1 MFTRHKR
8 AAAAGAVALLA
19 IAGGGAAVAATG
31 SGSPQADSNAIVA
44 DAASQLGITPAKL
57 SDALRRRS
65 RTASTPRSRRAA
77 HRGAGQG
84 AQGADRGRQRAARRR
99 RRRAGRARRAWLPP
113 PWWRPGL
120 DAAATYLGVTEAQLH
135 TALESGKTLADV
147 AKANG
152 KTVDGLVAAM
162 VADAKQHI
170 ADEVAA
176 GRLTKAQQTQI
187 LSDLEQHIT
196 GMVNGQMPDHG
207 PGGRGFGPPPAAP
220 QASPCQRDDGLR
232 RLMDPARPS
241 RIEEARRRA
250 SRAKTALGA
259 GAAAVFLAVG
269 ALAWVTHPGTSRS
282 SQATSGSPSVST
294 DDGFFFGSSDDGSA
308 DDSGYGDDSNFNYGS
323 GSVAPSGGSQPQV
336 GTSVS

>member
-31 SGSPQADSNAIVA
+31 SGSPQADSNAVVA

-57 SDALRRRS
+57 SDALK
-65 RTASTPRSRRAA
+65 TALENRVDAA
-77 HRGAGQG
+77 VA
-84 AQGADRGRQRAARRR
+84 
-99 RRRAGRARRAWLPP
+99 AGRLTAVQGKELKAQIEAGNVPLVAVGGGPGGP
-113 PWWRPGL
+113 GFHHHGGGPGL

-147 AKANG
+147 AKATG

-162 VADAKQHI
+162 VADAKQHT

-176 GRLTKAQQTQI
+176 GRLTTAQQTQI

-220 QASPCQRDDGLR
+220 QASPSSLTGD
-232 RLMDPARPS
+232 
-241 RIEEARRRA
+241 
-250 SRAKTALGA
+250 
-259 GAAAVFLAVG
+259 AA
-269 ALAWVTHPGTSRS
+269 
-282 SQATSGSPSVST
+282 
-294 DDGFFFGSSDDGSA
+294 
-308 DDSGYGDDSNFNYGS
+308 
-323 GSVAPSGGSQPQV
+323 
-336 GTSVS
+336 

>member
-31 SGSPQADSNAIVA
+31 SGSPQADSNAVVA

-57 SDALRRRS
+57 SDALK
-65 RTASTPRSRRAA
+65 TALENRVDAA
-77 HRGAGQG
+77 VAAGRLTA
-84 AQGADRGRQRAARRR
+84 AQGKELKAQIE
-99 RRRAGRARRAWLPP
+99 AGNVPLVAVGGGPGP
-113 PWWRPGL
+113 GGPGFHHHGGGPGL

-176 GRLTKAQQTQI
+176 GRLTTAQQTQI

-220 QASPCQRDDGLR
+220 QASPSSLTGD
-232 RLMDPARPS
+232 
-241 RIEEARRRA
+241 
-250 SRAKTALGA
+250 
-259 GAAAVFLAVG
+259 AA
-269 ALAWVTHPGTSRS
+269 
-282 SQATSGSPSVST
+282 
-294 DDGFFFGSSDDGSA
+294 
-308 DDSGYGDDSNFNYGS
+308 
-323 GSVAPSGGSQPQV
+323 
-336 GTSVS
+336 